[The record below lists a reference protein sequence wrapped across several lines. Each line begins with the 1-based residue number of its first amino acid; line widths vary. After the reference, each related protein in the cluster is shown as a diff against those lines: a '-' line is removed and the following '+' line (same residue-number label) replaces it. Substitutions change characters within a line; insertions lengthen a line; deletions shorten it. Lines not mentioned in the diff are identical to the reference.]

1 MENRPY
7 HRGYK
12 KMAHWML
19 RTFGRRSAA
28 ELASV
33 EHVRL
38 GRIGAADEHSAR
50 AGGDRLTK
58 RGADDRRSE

>member
-1 MENRPY
+1 
-7 HRGYK
+7 
-12 KMAHWML
+12 MAHWML